1 MNLIFPKLEMKSMGI
16 KQEEVCD
23 SSDDGDIVGQ
33 RLANKKEKSLA
44 YLAGSFIKLFFSWKE
59 VIPLEEAAWKLSPEG
74 ADDHK
79 IKTKVMKEF

>member
-1 MNLIFPKLEMKSMGI
+1 MKSVDI
-16 KQEEVCD
+16 KQEEVCDEGD

-59 VIPLEEAAWKLSPEG
+59 IIPLEEAAWKLSPKDT
-74 ADDHK
+74 DDHK
-79 IKTKVMKEF
+79 IKTKVTRNEGLHEI